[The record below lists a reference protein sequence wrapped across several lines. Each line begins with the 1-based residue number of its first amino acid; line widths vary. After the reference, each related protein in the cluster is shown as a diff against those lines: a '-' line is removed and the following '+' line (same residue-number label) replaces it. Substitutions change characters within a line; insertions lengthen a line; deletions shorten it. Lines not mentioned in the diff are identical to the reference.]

1 MRAPTEQVIAI
12 SRLICV
18 GCGSETNATCNCGM
32 EYRPKSVRAR
42 EAVEANPEKSNR
54 VIAEEIG
61 VDEKTVR
68 KARGSTADW
77 SAVRTG
83 LDGKTRRMPEK
94 QIGPA
99 PEDEDQHEEPDDDD
113 EEETIGEVREDRH
126 MFWSRAVKAEDQVSK
141 LTEALRAKEQEVG
154 RDWPADMKPKQLKKR
169 DEALRCITYWQR
181 ELEKLYNEVTGQ
193 PAWRVEIVSKDGR
206 RLGNGLRFSTRGEA
220 DFYRGRVAED
230 SKDGSTVEAI
240 ACEGERGNVSV
251 SGTNVH
257 FEHGDCVLFN
267 WHPVGGTA

>member
-54 VIAEEIG
+54 VIAEEIR

-83 LDGKTRRMPEK
+83 LDGKTRKMPERDD
-94 QIGPA
+94 
-99 PEDEDQHEEPDDDD
+99 PEESDETALP
-113 EEETIGEVREDRH
+113 
-126 MFWSRAVKAEDQVSK
+126 RAILEMIRAALDNAE
-141 LTEALRAKEQEVG
+141 LI
-154 RDWPADMKPKQLKKR
+154 KK
-169 DEALRCITYWQR
+169 T
-181 ELEKLYNEVTGQ
+181 
-193 PAWRVEIVSKDGR
+193 
-206 RLGNGLRFSTRGEA
+206 
-220 DFYRGRVAED
+220 
-230 SKDGSTVEAI
+230 
-240 ACEGERGNVSV
+240 
-251 SGTNVH
+251 
-257 FEHGDCVLFN
+257 
-267 WHPVGGTA
+267 